1 MARVTVK
8 DGIDVAAPATVI
20 YDLLTEE
27 LAVPRDDPKAMT
39 KRRPLDDGP
48 VRPGFRYE
56 ATVVHNRHLCR
67 SEWTVTRAE
76 RPNVL
81 EETMDHF
88 CAEASKKVT
97 GGDRWEL
104 READGLTYVT
114 LTAWKDRPG
123 IGGLLIKWFGDH
135 QVSKMGVKTRLAYA
149 QFEAER
155 RHKSGEP
162 STSTPPPRQ
171 TPSPED

>member
-1 MARVTVK
+1 MARISVK
-8 DGIDVAAPATVI
+8 DNIHVAAPATVI

-27 LAVPRDDPKAMT
+27 LAATNDDPKAMT
-39 KRRPLDDGP
+39 KRRPLDEGP
-48 VRPGFRYE
+48 VRAGFRYE

-67 SEWTVTRAE
+67 SEWTVTRSE
-76 RPNVL
+76 RPSVL

-88 CAEASKKVT
+88 CADASKTVK

-104 READGLTYVT
+104 RDANGVATYVT

-123 IGGLLIKWFGDH
+123 MGGLLIKWFGDRS
-135 QVSKMGVKTRLAYA
+135 VSKTGVKTRLAYV

-155 RHKSGEP
+155 RSRSG
-162 STSTPPPRQ
+162 
-171 TPSPED
+171 